1 MTCRGPRGQD
11 SPGHLVL
18 SPGRRG
24 SGRRG
29 RGSGPA
35 PAQLTACTSGFLS
48 LKWAHCSCP
57 ARPPGHT
64 NNKKDFGASCSR
76 STQRHVVPGPLD
88 PPRTPGGQLL
98 SVHPEVLWL
107 RGSQGWRPS
116 LCLSAE
122 RAPGRQPGCPCPV
135 PALGG
140 ISKIS
145 VPFDVPMV
153 LGLVQISWPA
163 WRVQDSTPMTL
174 APFWAWSLPGP
185 PQIHSPAWPCFQR
198 QASPPRFPAT
208 PGQPCQPH

>member
-1 MTCRGPRGQD
+1 M
-11 SPGHLVL
+11 
-18 SPGRRG
+18 
-24 SGRRG
+24 
-29 RGSGPA
+29 
-35 PAQLTACTSGFLS
+35 
-48 LKWAHCSCP
+48 
-57 ARPPGHT
+57 
-64 NNKKDFGASCSR
+64 
-76 STQRHVVPGPLD
+76 VPGPLD

-98 SVHPEVLWL
+98 PVHPEVLWL

-122 RAPGRQPGCPCPV
+122 RTPGRQPGCPCPV

-185 PQIHSPAWPCFQR
+185 HRSTALPGPASSCKPHLLGFLPLLASPASLTDSWPHPPCPPAVLTVWASGISRSFPR
-198 QASPPRFPAT
+198 HSLRSACLLLCANPLSQAVPSELLGIPEAPEPRLCSRSLT
-208 PGQPCQPH
+208 CV